1 MNNKTIYTKYRF
13 SNINNLVFAD
23 DNKWYLIDS
32 LKVIQVRYKNGRNGI
47 YLNRKF
53 KSLKQ
58 LRKLA
63 YKHCELLSE
72 VINEENLPF

>member
-1 MNNKTIYTKYRF
+1 MSNKTIYTKYRF
-13 SNINNLVFAD
+13 STLNNLVFAD
-23 DNKWYLIDS
+23 DNNWYLTDS
-32 LKVIQVRYKNGRNGI
+32 LIQVKVRFKNGRNGI

-63 YKHCELLSE
+63 YKRTELLIKKSTE
-72 VINEENLPF
+72 YCPF